1 MESPLVDI
9 KKGSLVAE
17 MWVWSRVYPL
27 ARPRLSSASGRPR
40 VFQPKAN
47 QRALLAELGAYPAL
61 CLKRPV
67 VVEIAVLL
75 GREKPGHETTA
86 KPCYGDV
93 DNLAKAVLDA
103 LVANEILYDDI
114 YVVGLRVTKQLAS
127 EDACRIQIYD
137 TETQEREC
145 KP

>member
-1 MESPLVDI
+1 M
-9 KKGSLVAE
+9 
-17 MWVWSRVYPL
+17 
-27 ARPRLSSASGRPR
+27 
-40 VFQPKAN
+40 
-47 QRALLAELGAYPAL
+47 
-61 CLKRPV
+61 